1 MVGVGSTWKSFKMM
15 DREFLGCLERS
26 LAILMGPPKTRIA
39 IGLQTES
46 TKFVKFQVEV
56 KTVAGWKRS

>member
-1 MVGVGSTWKSFKMM
+1 MM

-46 TKFVKFQVEV
+46 TMFVKFQVEV
-56 KTVAGWKRS
+56 KTVAGWKRSYS